1 MGDEKSRHDATPA
14 EKPSLADRADA
25 MIRQAEI
32 EFQAAKSALAT
43 AALAAVQGKKEYEAL
58 HRLTAPI
65 KNLAPLIRNEASSLE
80 RLWRQAEERKAK
92 LTDSFEAASK
102 ELKSVSLAREQLK
115 QIGLYGSSNGTLHAA
130 LSAVAR

>member
-1 MGDEKSRHDATPA
+1 MGNEKSRHDATPA

-32 EFQAAKSALAT
+32 EFRAAKSELAT
-43 AALAAVQGKKEYEAL
+43 AALTAVQGKKEYEAL
-58 HRLTAPI
+58 HRLTTPI
-65 KNLAPLIRNEASSLE
+65 KNLAPLIRNEVSSLE
-80 RLWRQAEERKAK
+80 RLWRQAEERKEK
-92 LTDSFEAASK
+92 LTDSCEAASK

-115 QIGLYGSSNGTLHAA
+115 QIGLYASSNGTFHAA